1 MKVKRTWKFDNG
13 AWKHCDDTSNEVI
26 TTLVQGDN
34 DSYTYTSEDG
44 TQTSW
49 YGAGANFD
57 FTGIVDVNTDIN
69 IWIDTTSLGAISIS
83 EITLMKNKYLKET
96 LLPYYGGDYNLPL
109 THPTNV
115 AASDAYNLRTEVIQ
129 KTGERFLEWIG
140 NKALRAGASG
150 VINIIFQDE
159 SSSNYHVGQ
168 TTENDGGVFDP
179 SDARRSNYNTDLNIY
194 RTRVFAEPTGF
205 YKSAVIAYQSR
216 SVEPARNTVDWK
228 RLRKNFNNFIHSMT
242 YGIGNYADTNG
253 VSDYY
258 AEGNWIFYPNALD
271 NSPAVYWNN
280 IVLDIISQF
289 KPL

>member
-13 AWKHCDDTSNEVI
+13 TWEHCDDTSNEVI

-34 DSYTYTSEDG
+34 DSYTYTSENG

-69 IWIDTTSLGAISIS
+69 IWIDTTSLGVISIS

-115 AASDAYNLRTEVIQ
+115 AASTAYNLRTEVIQ
-129 KTGERFLEWIG
+129 NGSERFLEWIG

-159 SSSNYHVGQ
+159 ASDSYHVG
-168 TTENDGGVFDP
+168 ENLNALVFDP
-179 SDARRSNYNTDLNIY
+179 SAARTSRYNTDLNIY
-194 RTRVFAEPTGF
+194 RTRVFAAPTGF
-205 YKSAVIAYQSR
+205 YKSAVIAYQ
-216 SVEPARNTVDWK
+216 ARGAEGGSLLHPYGKT
-228 RLRKNFNNFIHSMT
+228 LRKNFNNFIHSMT